1 MDMKQKKVLVV
12 APHPDDETLGC
23 GGTLL
28 KHKANGD
35 GIYWLIITN
44 IDEKNGWQKKRVES
58 RQQEIDKVSEMY
70 GFSKIFKLNF
80 PTTKLDTIP
89 ISDIIGK
96 ISNVINK
103 IQPSVIYINNY
114 SDVHTDHQITFSSV
128 MSCTKTFNYPYIKR
142 ILMYETISETE
153 YSSPGSKCNFDPNV
167 FIDISKYFAKKC
179 EIIKNYKSELMD
191 FPLPR
196 SFSSIESLARLRGS
210 RIGVEYA
217 EAFVLL
223 QDIID

>member
-1 MDMKQKKVLVV
+1 MKQKKVLVV

-80 PTTKLDTIP
+80 PTT
-89 ISDIIGK
+89 
-96 ISNVINK
+96 
-103 IQPSVIYINNY
+103 
-114 SDVHTDHQITFSSV
+114 
-128 MSCTKTFNYPYIKR
+128 
-142 ILMYETISETE
+142 
-153 YSSPGSKCNFDPNV
+153 
-167 FIDISKYFAKKC
+167 
-179 EIIKNYKSELMD
+179 
-191 FPLPR
+191 
-196 SFSSIESLARLRGS
+196 
-210 RIGVEYA
+210 
-217 EAFVLL
+217 
-223 QDIID
+223 